1 MSGYFSKGDK
11 VSWTWGAH
19 TAHGQ
24 VAERFER
31 RVRRA
36 IKGETIVRNAS
47 HDEPAYLVTQED
59 GGRALK
65 SGSEL
70 HPRGAR

>member
-1 MSGYFSKGDK
+1 MSGHFSKGDK
-11 VSWTWGAH
+11 VSWAWGAH

-31 RVRRA
+31 RVRRT
-36 IKGETIVRNAS
+36 IKGETIVRKAS
-47 HDEPAYLVTQED
+47 PDEPAYLVTQED

-70 HPRGAR
+70 HASKGQ